1 MTISDFSI
9 QKEIKKVRA
18 EYRRKLRELRRR
30 EKESLARLYVA
41 YYLAE
46 GEEERA
52 AIEKQILKIL
62 ENERK
67 DTQ

>member
-1 MTISDFSI
+1 MIISDYNI
-9 QKEIKKVRA
+9 QEEIKKVRA
-18 EYRRKLRELRRR
+18 EYRRKLRELRQR
-30 EKESLARLYVA
+30 EKEALARLYA
-41 YYLAE
+41 TYYLAE

-67 DTQ
+67 DNL

>member
-18 EYRRKLRELRRR
+18 EYRRKLQELRRR
-30 EKESLARLYVA
+30 EKESLARLYA
-41 YYLAE
+41 TYYLAE

>member
-1 MTISDFSI
+1 MTTLVFDF
-9 QKEIKKVRA
+9 QKELKKVRD
-18 EYRRKLRELRRR
+18 EYRRKLRELRQR
-30 EKESLARLYVA
+30 EKESLARLYAA

-62 ENERK
+62 DNERK

>member
-1 MTISDFSI
+1 MRETIIFPSDL
-9 QKEIKKVRA
+9 EKVQTK
-18 EYRRKLRELRRR
+18 YRRKLRELRRR